1 MIYFLFVLAIFAAS
15 EFSYSQNSAV
25 VQNNSDIIIGANF
38 RIYPSGVSQSETF
51 IVNHPNDPNIL
62 FASAYSIVTNPFFIS
77 EGVYVSTNSGETWSG
92 SDTCSGAPIQFH
104 GGEPGISIDKNGTF
118 LLNRLGRQPTF
129 IGLYSHYST
138 NNGATWSNQLTIST
152 DDLEKHSISSDINP
166 LSNYYGRS
174 YAVYTMLSPPFK
186 VRMTYTDNGGQSWV
200 PVSDVNN
207 PPQRCFGTDM
217 VINKNG
223 EVIVCW
229 AVMSNP
235 PSPSEMNIG
244 FAKSSDGGANWNVQE
259 SPIPTK
265 GITGVLSQKQNIR
278 VNSTPRIAVDDTD
291 SPYSGNIYIVTSQ
304 KELAPAGNDPDI
316 VLFRSTDNGNSWS
329 QGIRVNQ
336 DPVNNGKIQFFPAI
350 NIDPQGGINIIY
362 LDDRNTTSD
371 SSGIFL
377 SRSTNGGDTWTDY
390 EISDHNF
397 GPTAVSGIGAGNI
410 SDHIDITYTNGK
422 LWPVWMDNSTG
433 IYQIW
438 TAPITIESNG
448 DVLNAPT
455 MLSAVADTF
464 SVTLSWIDN
473 SDNEDG
479 FIIERRDGS
488 ILSNLPFN
496 ILDTVITDVSSYI
509 DQDLFPNST
518 YTYRVSAFNQN
529 LTSTYSNLIEITTLS
544 DIPSGNGEKLFYLE
558 QNYPNPFNTKT
569 TITLGLT
576 KPSIISLKIYDIL
589 GNKIITL
596 LEGERL
602 AGIYYTEFDSIEE
615 LSNGLYFYRLTVN
628 NESETK
634 SMVLLK

>member
-1 MIYFLFVLAIFAAS
+1 MIYFLFVLVIFAAS

-25 VQNNSDIIIGANF
+25 VQNNSDIIIGTNF
-38 RIYPSGVSQSETF
+38 RIYPSTVSQSETF
-51 IVNHPNDPNIL
+51 IVNHPNDPAIL

-217 VINKNG
+217 AINKNG
-223 EVIVCW
+223 EVVVCW

-235 PSPSEMNIG
+235 PSPNEMNIG

-438 TAPITIESNG
+438 TAPIT
-448 DVLNAPT
+448 LPT
-455 MLSAVADTF
+455 VGVDDDLY
-464 SVTLSWIDN
+464 SVYD
-473 SDNEDG
+473 
-479 FIIERRDGS
+479 F
-488 ILSNLPFN
+488 
-496 ILDTVITDVSSYI
+496 ILD
-509 DQDLFPNST
+509 
-518 YTYRVSAFNQN
+518 
-529 LTSTYSNLIEITTLS
+529 
-544 DIPSGNGEKLFYLE
+544 
-558 QNYPNPFNTKT
+558 QNYPNPFNPGTIISWKLGSGSN
-569 TITLGLT
+569 ITLKVYDMLGNEVAILADDYYSAGNHQVYFNTSDMTRDISSGIYFYQLTAENFSQT
-576 KPSIISLKIYDIL
+576 KPMI
-589 GNKIITL
+589 
-596 LEGERL
+596 
-602 AGIYYTEFDSIEE
+602 
-615 LSNGLYFYRLTVN
+615 
-628 NESETK
+628 
-634 SMVLLK
+634 LLK